1 MTARRRRRSG
11 SGPSATALIAW
22 AGGAK
27 VIADHAANRAV
38 HGAPAS
44 VSALVADDS
53 EPLSGRF
60 RVLALGS
67 LIACGS
73 VLAVTV
79 HAGDTAFGP
88 IEDQAGP
95 GQNPAG
101 SFAAN
106 PAEAPVPLAGPEP
119 APVPVAV
126 HTAAAPELPAAG
138 PLGGQLVRAGAVP
151 RNTPIAVDGYQAAHS
166 RPQVGRHWNASDSSD
181 AQAAQQPAADPVQRA
196 LAPLATAPKDAVDTA
211 RSLAAPVLPSG
222 FAKRSASAPTQRL
235 VSSVTSVA
243 PLDEATQPAMSM
255 LSGIGGAAGLS

>member
-1 MTARRRRRSG
+1 
-11 SGPSATALIAW
+11 
-22 AGGAK
+22 
-27 VIADHAANRAV
+27 
-38 HGAPAS
+38 
-44 VSALVADDS
+44 VSALVADDCG
-53 EPLSGRF
+53 PLSGRF

-79 HAGDTAFGP
+79 HAGDSAFGP
-88 IEDQAGP
+88 SEGQSGP

-106 PAEAPVPLAGPEP
+106 PAEAPALLAAPEP

-138 PLGGQLVRAGAVP
+138 PLGGHPVRAGEVP
-151 RNTPIAVDGYQAAHS
+151 RNTPLTVDGYQASHS
-166 RPQVGRHWNASDSSD
+166 RPQGGRHWNASDSSD

-222 FAKRSASAPTQRL
+222 SANGFAKRSASAPAQRL

-243 PLDEATQPAMSM
+243 PLGEATQPAMSM
-255 LSGIGGAAGLS
+255 LSGIGGVAGLS